1 MEMSQAQAD
10 IPAVP
15 DFFPQIHGDL
25 TKVTWAHAVN
35 SMALLMEALEGNV
48 MMLEADVVLGT
59 LVDSPEDIL
68 PIMGHPPANTS
79 DISLEQ
85 FLDHIV
91 EKRSKGIK
99 LDFKTTEAFKA
110 SLPVLGKFKDKMTF
124 PVWLNADILQGPVE
138 SEKTPVDADAFLY
151 ACRTIFPQVTLSVGW
166 TTLYGSDADY
176 VPPKNSPPA
185 YSQRHVLDMLDALR
199 MNSVSQPVTFPV
211 RAGLAANSPDPM
223 IELIGSESNGNT
235 LTIWSAKDD
244 PVNVPALKSLMDRIG
259 RKRIYVDVPE
269 PLERQLTGGVG
280 SIFHPAPLALGLIF
294 ASLSLLLKLR

>member
-1 MEMSQAQAD
+1 MSQAQAN

-35 SMALLMEALEGNV
+35 SMRLLKGALEGNV

-59 LVDSPEDIL
+59 LVDSPGEIL

-85 FLDHIV
+85 FLDHV
-91 EKRSKGIK
+91 GEKRSKGIK

-110 SLPVLGKFKDKMTF
+110 SLPVLGKFKDEMVF

-138 SEKTPVDADAFLY
+138 SQKTPVDADAFLY

-166 TTLYGSDADY
+166 TTLYGSDEGY
-176 VPPKNSPPA
+176 EPPENSTPA

-211 RAGLAANSPDPM
+211 RAGLAAASASPM
-223 IELIGSESNGNT
+223 VELLGSEGNGNT
-235 LTIWSAKDD
+235 LTIWSAKSD
-244 PVNVPALKSLMDRIG
+244 PVDVAALKSLIERVG
-259 RKRIYVDVPE
+259 RKRVYVDVPE
-269 PLERQLTGGVG
+269 PLEELLRGG
-280 SIFHPAPLALGLIF
+280 SPSLFRPAPLALCLIF
-294 ASLSLLLKLR
+294 ASLALVLKLR